1 MRSRQNLPF
10 CVSVRFCFS
19 HVWPFDLTSTHTP
32 ETRLIS
38 LSSPLNLRVR
48 DFPGVFR
55 LFFAINPNPLT
66 TRSLL
71 FSVLVWTWERER
83 KKIKV
88 NLLPKSSFAN
98 TYVAIE
104 RKLNFRER
112 RKTKINTHTYIHK
125 KDRLLLNNQ
134 HDED

>member
-1 MRSRQNLPF
+1 MFLF
-10 CVSVRFCFS
+10 VSVLVTCGRLIS
-19 HVWPFDLTSTHTP
+19 PAHTP

-38 LSSPLNLRVR
+38 LSFPSNLCVH
-48 DFPGVFR
+48 DFPDVFR

-83 KKIKV
+83 KKKRNV
-88 NLLPKSSFAN
+88 NLLLKSSFAN

-104 RKLNFRER
+104 RKLKIREN
-112 RKTKINTHTYIHK
+112 KN
-125 KDRLLLNNQ
+125 
-134 HDED
+134 